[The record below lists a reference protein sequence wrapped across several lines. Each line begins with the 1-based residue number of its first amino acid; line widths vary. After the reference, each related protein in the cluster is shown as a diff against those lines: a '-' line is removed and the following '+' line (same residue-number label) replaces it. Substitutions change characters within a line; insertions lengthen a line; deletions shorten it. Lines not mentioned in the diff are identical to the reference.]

1 MSHSKTSFSQATPVG
16 SQAFYT
22 VSPEDQPKS
31 SIFDQNPNVKAP
43 SGSISQEFP
52 LKRELLPG
60 INAGAVGTTAGAQG
74 GALLP
79 LRTPSFL

>member
-43 SGSISQEFP
+43 SGSISQESP

-60 INAGAVGTTAGAQG
+60 INALSGGDDRWHSR
-74 GALLP
+74 GALP
-79 LRTPSFL
+79 PP